1 MGLSNNFLKN
11 NLVFRDTGR
20 LMGTI
25 NPNHIN
31 LDLHCPI
38 GWSNSQTH
46 ILKIK
51 LHHHLPTF
59 QLLSFLSGL
68 S

>member
-25 NPNHIN
+25 NPNHID

-38 GWSNSQTH
+38 DGRIVKHTYF
-46 ILKIK
+46 
-51 LHHHLPTF
+51 T
-59 QLLSFLSGL
+59 
-68 S
+68 